1 MFFRT
6 FLSYPNFLNRFAALK
21 LAVLVGL
28 MTPQWGLAAG
38 LTAKDVARIESV
50 SEVAMSPDG
59 QHIAYTLSVPREL
72 GSDDNGSAW
81 SELHVCDLSG
91 KSRGFITGEVSIRR
105 VQWKPDGSAISF
117 VAKRGDDK
125 HGAVYALPIDGG
137 EAKKIV
143 EHDRGV
149 GSYDWDSAGNR
160 IVFVATEKEDKD
172 KKDLKEKGFNAEI
185 YEEDLHFSRVW
196 IAKVDGKLDDEPR
209 MLELEGSATSA
220 QFSPDGKSLA
230 VVLARTP
237 LIDHQYMFSK
247 IHVVDAESGAVSA
260 VIENVGKLEAV
271 RWCPDGKSLAF
282 LAGEDL
288 NDPSAGRLF
297 TVSASGGAFKQIAPE
312 YVPNFASIEWQ
323 NANTIMFLA
332 DDGCLTA
339 FGRVNKDGSDFKIVV
354 EPGGPVMGRVSL
366 SKDGQSAAFAGSAP
380 THSTELFAMKHGATE
395 PRRLTHHNEWLADVE
410 LSKEEIV
417 RYQARDGETIEAIL
431 IRPLNEKP
439 GTRYPLIL
447 DVHGGPESQVQL
459 GWSTRYSSPGQMA
472 ASLGIAVMRPNYR
485 GSTGRGV
492 AFAKAHQG
500 DYGGKEFNDLIDGVD
515 HLIEQGLVDKDKVGI
530 TGGSYGGFATAW
542 CSTKHTDR
550 FAAGVMFVGISDQIS
565 KSGTTDIAEEMY
577 LVHARKRIWEDW
589 QFFLERSPIYFVEQ
603 ARTPLLIMHGKDD
616 PRVHPSQS
624 MELYR
629 NLKILGNTP
638 VRLVLFPGEGHGNRK
653 AASRYDYSLRM
664 MRWMNQFLVEGAKEA
679 PPFKIDYELEDDDD
693 EDSDDDDGDESDSQE
708 PTTES

>member
-1 MFFRT
+1 MFGRI
-6 FLSYPNFLNRFAALK
+6 LSSYPNSLNRLAELRLAALMVM
-21 LAVLVGL
+21 VLPL
-28 MTPQWGLAAG
+28 WCLAAG
-38 LTAKDVARIESV
+38 LTPKDVARIEAV

-105 VQWKPDGSAISF
+105 VQWNPDGSAISF
-117 VAKRGDDK
+117 VSKRGEDK
-125 HGAVYALPIDGG
+125 HSAVYAIPIDGG

-143 EHDRGV
+143 SHKQGI
-149 GSYDWDSAGNR
+149 GSYDWDPSGKR

-196 IAKVDGKLDDEPR
+196 IANVDADDDEDPR

-247 IHVVDAESGAVSA
+247 IHVVDAESGSVSA
-260 VIENVGKLEAV
+260 VIENVGKLGAV
-271 RWCPDGKSLAF
+271 RWCPDGQSLAF

-297 TVSASGGAFKQIAPE
+297 TVSASGGAFKQVAPD
-312 YVPNFASIEWQ
+312 YLPNFASIEWQ

-332 DDGCLTA
+332 NDGCLTA
-339 FGRVNKDGSDFKIVV
+339 FGRVNKDGSDFKMVV
-354 EPGGPVMGRVSL
+354 EPGGPVMGRLSL
-366 SKDGQSAAFAGSAP
+366 SKDGQSAAFSGSAP
-380 THSTELFAMKHGATE
+380 THPTELFAMKHGE
-395 PRRLTHHNEWLADVE
+395 MSPRRLTHHNAWLADIE

-417 RYQARDGETIEAIL
+417 RYKARDGEVIEAIL
-431 IRPLNEKP
+431 IHPLNAKA
-439 GTRYPLIL
+439 GMKYPLIL

-459 GWSTRYSSPGQMA
+459 GWSTRYGSPGQMA
-472 ASLGIAVMRPNYR
+472 AAEGIAVMRPNYR

-492 AFAKAHQG
+492 AFAKAHQS
-500 DYGGKEFNDLIDGVD
+500 DYGGKEFDDLIDGVD
-515 HLIEQGLVDKDKVGI
+515 YLVGEGLIDNDRVGI

-542 CSTKHTDR
+542 CSTKHTER

-589 QFFLERSPIYFVEQ
+589 QFFLERSPIYYVEQ
-603 ARTPLLIMHGKDD
+603 ARTPLLILHGKED

-638 VRLVLFPGEGHGNRK
+638 VRLVLYPGEGHGNRK

-664 MRWMNQFLVEGAKEA
+664 MRWMKQFLQENAKEA
-679 PPFKIDYELEDDDD
+679 PPFEIDYEL
-693 EDSDDDDGDESDSQE
+693 DDDGDESDTPE
-708 PTTES
+708 PTDES

>member
-1 MFFRT
+1 MFRRFSSSRVSNSFT
-6 FLSYPNFLNRFAALK
+6 LLGLVAFL
-21 LAVLVGL
+21 
-28 MTPQWGLAAG
+28 LAASPQLASAAG
-38 LTAKDVARIESV
+38 MTAKDVARIESV
-50 SEVAMSPDG
+50 SAVAMSPDV

-72 GSDDNGSAW
+72 GTDDNGGAW

-91 KSRGFITGEVSIRR
+91 KSRPFITGEVSIGRI
-105 VQWKPDGSAISF
+105 QWKPDGSAISF

-125 HGAVYALPIDGG
+125 HSAIYAIPVDGG

-143 EHDRGV
+143 SHEAGI
-149 GSYDWDSAGNR
+149 GAYDWDASGER
-160 IVFVATEKEDKD
+160 IAFVAKEKKDKD
-172 KKDLKEKGFNAEI
+172 KKDLEEKGFNPEI
-185 YEEDLHFSRVW
+185 YEEDLNFSRVW
-196 IAKVDGKLDDEPR
+196 ISGTDPENDEDPR
-209 MLELEGSATSA
+209 KLELDGSATA
-220 QFSPDGKSLA
+220 VYFSPDGKSLA
-230 VVLARTP
+230 VKMAKTP

-247 IHVVDAESGAVSA
+247 IHVVDVESGTASA

-297 TVSASGGAFKQIAPE
+297 TVSASGGAFKQVAPD
-312 YVPNFASIEWQ
+312 YLPNFASIEWQ

-332 DDGCLTA
+332 NDGCLTA

-354 EPGGPVMGRVSL
+354 EPGGPVMGRLSL

-380 THSTELFAMKHGATE
+380 THAPELFVMKHGETS
-395 PRRLTHHNEWLADVE
+395 PRRLTHHNEWLNDVE
-410 LSKEEIV
+410 MAKEEIV
-417 RYQARDGETIEAIL
+417 RYKARDGETIEAIL
-431 IRPLNEKP
+431 VHPLNEKP
-439 GTRYPLIL
+439 GVRYPLVL

-459 GWSTRYSSPGQMA
+459 GFSTRYASPGQMA
-472 ASLGIAVMRPNYR
+472 AAMGIAVLRPNYR

-492 AFAKAHQG
+492 AFAKAHQS
-500 DYGGKEFNDLIDGVD
+500 DYGGKEFDDLIDGVD
-515 HLIEQGLVDKDKVGI
+515 YLIEKGLVDKDRVGI

-589 QFFLERSPIYFVEQ
+589 QFFLERSPIYYVEQ
-603 ARTPLLIMHGKDD
+603 ARTPLLILHGKED

-638 VRLVLFPGEGHGNRK
+638 VRLVLYPGEGHGNRK

-664 MRWMNQFLVEGAKEA
+664 MRWMKSFLQDSAKEA
-679 PPFKIDYELEDDDD
+679 PPFKIDYELEDEDD
-693 EDSDDDDGDESDSQE
+693 EGDDEPETPEPSDES
-708 PTTES
+708 

>member
-1 MFFRT
+1 MFRRVSI
-6 FLSYPNFLNRFAALK
+6 LSGLK
-21 LAVLVGL
+21 SFAVLALVAFPML
-28 MTPQWGLAAG
+28 AMSLDASAAG
-38 LTAKDVARIESV
+38 MTAKDVARIENV

-91 KSRGFITGEVSIRR
+91 KSRPFITGEVSIHRI
-105 VQWKPDGSAISF
+105 QWKPDGSAISF

-125 HGAVYALPIDGG
+125 HGAIYAIPIDGG

-143 EHDRGV
+143 GHETGI
-149 GSYDWDSAGNR
+149 GSYDWDHSGEHIAF
-160 IVFVATEKEDKD
+160 IATEKKDKD
-172 KKDLKEKGFNAEI
+172 KKDLEEKGFNAEI
-185 YEEDLHFSRVW
+185 YEEDLNFAHVW
-196 IAKVDGKLDDEPR
+196 IADTDPKTDDDPR
-209 MLELEGSATSA
+209 KLELDGSATA
-220 QFSPDGKSLA
+220 LYFAPDGKSLA
-230 VVLARTP
+230 VVMAKTP
-237 LIDHQYMFSK
+237 LIDDEYMRSK
-247 IHVVDAESGAVSA
+247 IHIVDVESGSETAV
-260 VIENVGKLEAV
+260 VENVGKLEAV
-271 RWCPDGKSLAF
+271 RWCPDGQSLAF

-297 TVSASGGAFKQIAPE
+297 TVSASGGAFRQVAPD
-312 YVPNFASIEWQ
+312 YLPNFAAIEWQ

-354 EPGGPVMGRVSL
+354 EPGGPVMGRLSL

-380 THSTELFAMKHGATE
+380 TFSTEVFVMKHGDAG

-410 LSKEEIV
+410 MSKEEIV
-417 RYQARDGETIEAIL
+417 RYKARDGETIEAIL
-431 IRPLNEKP
+431 IHPLNEKP
-439 GTRYPLIL
+439 GVRYPLIL

-459 GWSTRYSSPGQMA
+459 GFSTRYASPGQMA
-472 ASLGIAVMRPNYR
+472 ASMGIAVLRPNYR

-492 AFAKAHQG
+492 AFAKAHQS

-515 HLIEQGLVDKDKVGI
+515 YLIEQGLVDKDRVGI

-550 FAAGVMFVGISDQIS
+550 FAAGVMFVGITDQIS
-565 KSGTTDIAEEMY
+565 KSGTTDIPEEMY
-577 LVHARKRIWEDW
+577 QVHARKRIWEDW
-589 QFFLERSPIYFVEQ
+589 QFFLERSPIYYVEQ
-603 ARTPLLIMHGKDD
+603 ARTPLLILHGKED

-638 VRLVLFPGEGHGNRK
+638 VRLVLYPGEGHGNRK

-664 MRWMNQFLVEGAKEA
+664 MRWMKAFLQDGAKEA
-679 PPFKIDYELEDDDD
+679 PPFKIEYDLDD
-693 EDSDDDDGDESDSQE
+693 EDADEETPS
-708 PTTES
+708 PTKET